1 MNEMVTAV
9 DGRRLRGERSRRMVL
24 RHAVDMASVDG
35 LSGLSYGELATGLGL
50 SKSGVQTLFPSK
62 ETLQLAVIDCAGEVF
77 AEAVVRPTHGMPN
90 GVPRLSA
97 LIERW
102 IEYAAGPLLPGG
114 CFWAANLADLDGRP
128 GPVRDALFAQ
138 QRAWRGLLAAQV
150 RAAIAAGAIAPADA
164 DLTAFQL
171 DAVLIAVNHALRLGD
186 PAAVDRLRSI
196 VAGILAPPR

>member
-1 MNEMVTAV
+1 MMRMATTV
-9 DGRRLRGERSRRMVL
+9 DGRRLRGERSRRAVL
-24 RHAVDMASVDG
+24 RHAVDMASVHG
-35 LSGLSYGELATGLGL
+35 LAGLSYGELATGVGV

-62 ETLQLAVIDCAGEVF
+62 ETLQLAVVDCAGDVF
-77 AEAVVRPTHGMPN
+77 AEAVVRPTRD
-90 GVPRLSA
+90 VPGGTLRLNA

-102 IEYAAGPLLPGG
+102 IAYAATPLLPGG

-128 GPVRDALFAQ
+128 GPVRDALFGQ

-150 RAAIAAGAIAPADA
+150 RHAVEAGEIAPVDA
-164 DLTAFQL
+164 DVTAFQI

-186 PAAVDRLRSI
+186 PVALDRLRAI